1 MIRPRPIPTAMV
13 LVAFGLICPL
23 IATVLMTDS
32 GPRAMENRDSSEV
45 GLSAFR
51 AVASV
56 LTSPRCLNCHLE
68 GQSPLQGDDGRPHN
82 MNVRRGDDGR
92 GSPAMRCTNCHQ
104 STNVEFA
111 HAPPGAPDW
120 RLPAANSPMAWRG
133 LSTGDLCRTLKDLS
147 KNGGRSLSSLLEHV
161 TADQIV
167 NWGWNPGSG
176 RTMPPLS
183 HQQFVD
189 KFREWVDSG
198 APCEPLVRT
207 SP

>member
-1 MIRPRPIPTAMV
+1 MIRRRTIPTAMA
-13 LVAFGLICPL
+13 LVAFGLIGPP
-23 IATVLMTDS
+23 IATILMSDP

-51 AVASV
+51 DVASV
-56 LTSPRCLNCHLE
+56 LTSPRCLNCHIE
-68 GQSPLQGDDGRPHN
+68 GQSPLQGDDGRSHN

-111 HAPPGAPDW
+111 HAPPGVPDW
-120 RLPAANSPMAWRG
+120 RLPAAKSPMAWRG
-133 LSTGDLCRTLKDLS
+133 LSTGDLCRTLKDPS
-147 KNGGRSLSSLLEHV
+147 KNGNRSLSSLLEHV
-161 TADQIV
+161 TSDQIV
-167 NWGWNPGSG
+167 NWGWNPGPG
-176 RTMPPLS
+176 RTTPPLS

-189 KFREWVDSG
+189 KFHEWVDAG

>member
-1 MIRPRPIPTAMV
+1 MIHPRPFPTAMA
-13 LVAFGLICPL
+13 LAAFGLMCPL
-23 IATVLMTDS
+23 TATVLTTDS
-32 GPRAMENRDSSEV
+32 GPRAMENRDSSKT

-111 HAPPGAPDW
+111 HAPPGALDW
-120 RLPAANSPMAWRG
+120 RLPPANSPMAWRG

-161 TADQIV
+161 TSDQIV

-176 RTMPPLS
+176 RTLPPLS

-189 KFREWVDSG
+189 TFREWVESR
-198 APCEPLVRT
+198 APCE
-207 SP
+207 S